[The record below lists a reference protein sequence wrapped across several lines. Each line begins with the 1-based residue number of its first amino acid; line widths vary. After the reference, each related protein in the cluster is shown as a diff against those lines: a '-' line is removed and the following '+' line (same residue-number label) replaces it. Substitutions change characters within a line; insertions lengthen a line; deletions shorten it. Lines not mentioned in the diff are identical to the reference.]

1 MELSPAGL
9 GGASTTTARTMELG
23 TPVSDKGRGDSA
35 KESRGSMGR
44 RRRDFDEFEDET
56 RKPPSGRL
64 RGGWIVAA
72 TFIKYAAIVI
82 IVLIIAYVVLR
93 ILGVLRGAL

>member
-1 MELSPAGL
+1 
-9 GGASTTTARTMELG
+9 
-23 TPVSDKGRGDSA
+23 
-35 KESRGSMGR
+35 MGR

-56 RKPPSGRL
+56 REPPGRSG
-64 RGGWIVAA
+64 GGWIFAA

-93 ILGVLRGAL
+93 VLGVLRGAL